1 PTDAK
6 EKNPPLTHGLTTL
19 ILNLLGKKH
28 VVLCLLGF
36 RTNAFSVYI
45 LNLAGADFLLLCFL
59 MIESLNK
66 LIKVFHYPFFIPN
79 VFHIVLT
86 FSYLAGL
93 YMLSTTSTE
102 RCLSV
107 LWPIWYR
114 CHPPR
119 HTSAVVCGL
128 LWALA
133 LLLCTLDLLC
143 QFWDIGDDIWC
154 RTSRIIIKACLAL
167 LVRFLCGSQQMRITR
182 LYVTYTVLVFLV
194 CGLPSGIVR
203 FSYFWMKLD
212 NEVLCYLFLVSVF
225 LTSVNSSANPII
237 YFFGGSFRQRWQ
249 EGQQTLQQV
258 LQRALQDTPEV
269 DERGGSLPQ
278 GSLELLESR

>member
-1 PTDAK
+1 MDPTIPAQST
-6 EKNPPLTHGLTTL
+6 ELTPRNGSAEPPPITCYELALNPVLPV
-19 ILNLLGKKH
+19 IIIALLGLLGNT
-28 VVLCLLGF
+28 VVFWLLGF
-36 RTNAFSVYI
+36 RMRRNAFSVYI

-107 LWPIWYR
+107 LWPIW
-114 CHPPR
+114 
-119 HTSAVVCGL
+119 
-128 LWALA
+128 
-133 LLLCTLDLLC
+133 
-143 QFWDIGDDIWC
+143 
-154 RTSRIIIKACLAL
+154 
-167 LVRFLCGSQQMRITR
+167 
-182 LYVTYTVLVFLV
+182 
-194 CGLPSGIVR
+194 
-203 FSYFWMKLD
+203 
-212 NEVLCYLFLVSVF
+212 
-225 LTSVNSSANPII
+225 
-237 YFFGGSFRQRWQ
+237 QRWQ